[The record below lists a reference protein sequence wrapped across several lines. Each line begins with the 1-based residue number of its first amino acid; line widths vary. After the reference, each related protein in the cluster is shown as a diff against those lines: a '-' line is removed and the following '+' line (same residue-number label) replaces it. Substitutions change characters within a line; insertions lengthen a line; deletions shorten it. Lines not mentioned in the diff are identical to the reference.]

1 MYELCSKMNNR
12 FNWVKF
18 FVDESDST
26 ITLSDDAVIQL
37 DSCGEEIIKLI
48 QFMTLVADEA
58 YPEFM
63 KAIWS

>member
-1 MYELCSKMNNR
+1 MNNR